1 MDSKS
6 KQFLEDLLTAA
17 SPSGYESPAQRVWV
31 DYVSQFADEVTTDAY
46 GNAIAVLNPGAKTR
60 VLLDGHIDE
69 IGMIVKHISKEGY
82 VYVQRNG
89 GVDVCQV
96 PAKRVNI
103 HTKNGIVRGVCGA
116 TAVHLQEKDAKD
128 KAPKW
133 HDVYVDLGVKDDEEA
148 KALVAVGD
156 FITFSDG
163 FEMLNENIAVSR
175 ALDDRIG
182 CWLAAEALRKIKE
195 SGQTLNCSLHV
206 CSTIQEETGC
216 NGAQMTVAQVKPHC
230 AIAVEVTHAT
240 DVPGINPNQ
249 HGLVKLGEGPT
260 VSIGREHH
268 PVVVRR
274 LRDLAEANDI
284 AHQIETFSLS
294 GGTNA
299 IKMWT
304 ANGGTPCALIS
315 LPTRYMHSTVEMMD
329 MRDITKSID
338 WLAAFALDIKDGER
352 FKVEV

>member
-17 SPSGYESPAQRVWV
+17 SPSGYECPAQRVWV
-31 DYVSQFADEVTTDAY
+31 DYVRQFADEVTTDAY

-60 VLLDGHIDE
+60 ILFDGHIDE
-69 IGMIVKHISKEGY
+69 IGMMIKHISKEGF
-82 VYVQRNG
+82 VYVQRVG
-89 GVDVCQV
+89 GVDVAQV

-103 HTKNGIVRGVCGA
+103 HTKNGVVRGVVGA
-116 TAVHLQEKDAKD
+116 MAVHLQDKDNKD
-128 KAPKW
+128 KTPKW
-133 HDVYVDLGVKDDEEA
+133 HEVFIDIGAKDEDEA

-156 FITFSDG
+156 VITFSDG

-195 SGQTLNCSLHV
+195 SGQQLNCSLHV

-216 NGAQMTVAQVKPHC
+216 NGAQMTVHTVKPHC

-240 DVPGINPNQ
+240 DAPGINANQ
-249 HGLVKLGEGPT
+249 HGMVKLGEGPT

-268 PVVVRR
+268 PTVVRR
-274 LRDLAEANDI
+274 LRDIAEKNEI

-304 ANGGTPCALIS
+304 TNGGTPCALIS

-352 FKVEV
+352 FKVDV

>member
-69 IGMIVKHISKEGY
+69 IGMSVKHISKEGY

-128 KAPKW
+128 TSERPC
-133 HDVYVDLGVKDDEEA
+133 Y
-148 KALVAVGD
+148 
-156 FITFSDG
+156 
-163 FEMLNENIAVSR
+163 
-175 ALDDRIG
+175 
-182 CWLAAEALRKIKE
+182 
-195 SGQTLNCSLHV
+195 CS
-206 CSTIQEETGC
+206 S
-216 NGAQMTVAQVKPHC
+216 NGWIDYWSLQWK
-230 AIAVEVTHAT
+230 
-240 DVPGINPNQ
+240 
-249 HGLVKLGEGPT
+249 GLLT
-260 VSIGREHH
+260 S
-268 PVVVRR
+268 
-274 LRDLAEANDI
+274 
-284 AHQIETFSLS
+284 
-294 GGTNA
+294 
-299 IKMWT
+299 
-304 ANGGTPCALIS
+304 
-315 LPTRYMHSTVEMMD
+315 
-329 MRDITKSID
+329 
-338 WLAAFALDIKDGER
+338 
-352 FKVEV
+352 